1 MSCRDVQ
8 TQLDELKEQGIGLID
23 LVIVNVKPFAP
34 AIGAKLVGID
44 GKLNMLIENDKR
56 TNAAIEDLQNRVSA
70 LEKTKWIAMGA
81 GLFLGG
87 GAGGLVGLLGG

>member
-1 MSCRDVQ
+1 MGIPIPPTPD
-8 TQLDELKEQGIGLID
+8 LALELAITKLQGSMET
-23 LVIVNVKPFAP
+23 
-34 AIGAKLVGID
+34 KLVGID

-56 TNAAIEDLQNRVSA
+56 TNAAIEELQKRVTA

-87 GAGGLVGLLGG
+87 GAGGLVTLLGG

>member
-1 MSCRDVQ
+1 MTTPIPPTPD
-8 TQLDELKEQGIGLID
+8 LALELAITKLQGSME
-23 LVIVNVKPFAP
+23 
-34 AIGAKLVGID
+34 AKLVGID
-44 GKLNMLIENDKR
+44 GKLNMLIQSDER
-56 TNAAIEDLQNRVSA
+56 TNAALEDLQKRVTA